1 MLDKKI
7 ANKEAVA
14 VILTIVINFIILN
27 SNKLIIRDCKSSAIL
42 NCVFISIIAIILV
55 LIICKLFKNFP
66 GQSLLDISNY
76 IGGPFLKFIIGI
88 IYTVYFILI
97 SSILLRRLC
106 NSLQTIFFPLTEI
119 IFIFL
124 LFIIS
129 AALVSQLGKSGA
141 FKANLIIS
149 PLIYLVLILV
159 FIGNTKNFNFNNIYP
174 ILGQNIDAT
183 FFKGFS
189 NLFAFIGLGYL
200 YFIPS
205 YLSDP
210 NKFKNIALYSCII
223 SGLFL
228 ILIVSTVL
236 FMFNNTLSNSELFP
250 LYLAV
255 RYIEFGTF
263 FQRLDS
269 FFLFIVSLAFIS
281 YLSISTII
289 CTNILKK
296 ISNTTNNEPVI
307 YPYLLCIFSTSILIK
322 NNPTLE
328 FFENDIFKILFFSIT
343 LALSFI
349 ILILANIKKKQVGG
363 NN

>member
-106 NSLQTIFFPLTEI
+106 NSLQTIFFPLTDI

-159 FIGNTKNFNFNNIYP
+159 FIGNTKNFNFKICV
-174 ILGQNIDAT
+174 ILLAT
-183 FFKGFS
+183 KGFS